1 MMDNIM
7 SQVYDYKIVPEKEQA
22 EKNGTP
28 VQPETV
34 QLHRASVH
42 SKKKDDETSGAGC
55 CWKIDNES
63 RKDYQFSIYFA
74 NCTVDN

>member
-1 MMDNIM
+1 MAEEHGVQYFETSALTGDGISEMMDNIM

-55 CWKIDNES
+55 C
-63 RKDYQFSIYFA
+63 
-74 NCTVDN
+74 

>member
-7 SQVYDYKIVPEKEQA
+7 SQVYDYKIVPEKENA

-28 VQPETV
+28 VQQETV

-42 SKKKDDETSGAGC
+42 RKKDEETPAGGC
-55 CWKIDNES
+55 CGN
-63 RKDYQFSIYFA
+63 
-74 NCTVDN
+74 